1 MGDRRYQRKPGSSL
15 NIAHRP
21 SPIAHRP
28 SPIAHRFREEPV
40 KIAVQIEP
48 ANGKGAG
55 EGTNGATT
63 PTVEYTWD
71 PDTDILSAQLS
82 PRSAGEGMSGSVGLE
97 GSDGSWLILDVA
109 AGRITGVEVA
119 VWPDVRKLATLEPP
133 ATVED
138 ARVVVPARR
147 SQPDIASLEMD
158 TRLTADADRD
168 QRTFHFRVGKPR
180 GSRTIRL
187 ARDLLLDVDEKSH
200 ISGLWLLNVPPGPA
214 EL

>member
-1 MGDRRYQRKPGSSL
+1 
-15 NIAHRP
+15 
-21 SPIAHRP
+21 
-28 SPIAHRFREEPV
+28 V

-48 ANGKGAG
+48 ANGGGGVENAG
-55 EGTNGATT
+55 GST
-63 PTVEYTWD
+63 PTVDYTWD
-71 PDTDILSAQLS
+71 PDTEILSAQLS
-82 PRSAGEGMSGSVGLE
+82 PRATGEGMSGSVGLE

-109 AGRITGVEVA
+109 AGRINGVEVA
-119 VWPDVRKLATLEPP
+119 VWPDVRKLPALSPP
-133 ATVED
+133 ATIED
-138 ARVVVPARR
+138 ARVVVPSRR

-158 TRLTADADRD
+158 TRLTAEADRD

-200 ISGLWLLNVPPGPA
+200 ISGLWLLNVPPGPV